1 MNTGDQRTKAAQLAG
16 VILLIWLFSSCAQV
30 LAEPSGSISDSSTE
44 IPPTIQPLITETPL
58 PVLDVDLVV
67 TGEMEVVFDWS
78 TDRCEDEQIPDLAV
92 RAFRDS
98 REQINLVM
106 SNPSTSRL
114 IGEDLN
120 SLTPDCKQ
128 LMESQKDPDPA
139 NFRDN
144 EWIAS
149 PYTLDG
155 ETIYALVHNEYQ
167 GHTHPGQCPQN
178 DYFPCW
184 YNSVTQF
191 ISIDSGATFD
201 PIRDAPDHLV
211 AASPARYEPGKGPYG
226 MRSPSNIIKGPG
238 GYYYAFL
245 SYHGVNSNPQQVC
258 LTRTNDLTDPGSW
271 RFWDGNGFNGQF
283 LNPYTE
289 SIEKPSEN
297 TCPALAPNE
306 IGSSLYGSVTFN
318 TYLNRYVLIG
328 LSADQISGREVWG
341 FYFST
346 SADLINWS
354 RRKLIMEVPLPWTV
368 EFPGSDLSFLYP
380 SLLDPDSASRNFE
393 TSDDQAY
400 LYFTR
405 NNFGHASLDRDLV
418 RVPVR
423 FVQSD

>member
-1 MNTGDQRTKAAQLAG
+1 MNTGNLQTKAAQLSK
-16 VILLIWLFSSCAQV
+16 VILLVWLFSSCAPV
-30 LAEPSGSISDSSTE
+30 HAEPPEPISNSSTE
-44 IPPTIQPLITETPL
+44 ITPSVQPMVAETPL
-58 PVLDVDLVV
+58 PMLDVDLVV

-98 REQINLVM
+98 REQVNLII
-106 SNPSTSRL
+106 SNPVSSRL
-114 IGEDLN
+114 TGEDLN
-120 SLTPDCKQ
+120 SLTLDCEQ
-128 LMESQKDPDPA
+128 MMESQKDPDPA

-144 EWIAS
+144 EWLAS
-149 PYTLDG
+149 TYTLDG

-167 GHTHPGQCPQN
+167 GHTHTGQCPQN
-178 DYFPCW
+178 DYFSCW

-191 ISIDSGATFD
+191 ISIDSGATFGT
-201 PIRDAPDHLV
+201 IRDVSDHLV
-211 AASPARYEPGKGPYG
+211 AAPPVQYQPGQGPYG

-238 GYYYAFL
+238 DYYYAFL
-245 SYHGVNSNPQQVC
+245 SYHGFNSNPQQVC
-258 LTRTNDLTDPGSW
+258 LMRTNELTDPGSW
-271 RFWDGNGFNGQF
+271 RFWNGNSFNGQF
-283 LNPYTE
+283 LNPYIE
-289 SIEKPSEN
+289 SIEKPSAN
-297 TCPALAPNE
+297 ICPALAPNE
-306 IGSSLYGSVTFN
+306 IGSSLYESVSFN

-328 LSADQISGREVWG
+328 ISADQIDGREVWG

-380 SLLDPDSASRNFE
+380 SLLDPDSKSRNFE

-418 RVPVR
+418 RVPVQ
-423 FVQSD
+423 FVHTD

>member
-1 MNTGDQRTKAAQLAG
+1 MNTGKQRIKSAQLSG
-16 VILLIWLFSSCAQV
+16 VIVIFWLFSSCTPV
-30 LAEPSGSISDSSTE
+30 LIEPFEPISDSSAE
-44 IPPTIQPLITETPL
+44 IIPSVQPLITETPL

-67 TGEMEVVFDWS
+67 TGEPEVVFDWS
-78 TDRCEDEQIPDLAV
+78 SDRCEDEQIPDLAV

-238 GYYYAFL
+238 DYFYAFL
-245 SYHGVNSNPQQVC
+245 SYHGVNSKPQQVC

-271 RFWDGNGFNGQF
+271 RFWDGNDFNGQF

-289 SIEKPSEN
+289 SIEKPSAN
-297 TCPALAPNE
+297 ICPALASNE
-306 IGSSLYGSVTFN
+306 IGSSLYESVTFN

-328 LSADQISGREVWG
+328 LSADQISGREIWG